1 MNTEELREE
10 KFKKIE
16 ERIGGDLGKRVACA
30 LRDFYT
36 LYTPDMVDW
45 LAGLYDPKIGGF
57 YYSNNARDLDSLVYQ
72 GAEYKLRPDVESTQQ
87 ALRVISDSGLAG
99 EPHAP
104 YTDVLPEWMKADIG
118 RYVKGLQNEN
128 GFFYNP
134 QWGVEFTDTRISRR
148 ARDLMWSCD
157 ILSKLGLSPTY
168 DTPTGIK
175 GDGIDNNGRPVEGS
189 CKAEGTAEDKEQNN
203 HTAEIPAHLEN
214 REAFLNYLDGL
225 YESMSSWGYGNTL
238 TAQKG
243 QIVYRDKQLAAEG
256 KEANMMSTV
265 IEWLNSKQRA
275 NGLWEDDTN
284 YDAVNGLM
292 KISGVYSTAGVLVPN
307 AERAT
312 LAAVEAISTR
322 EEPTSVCCIYN
333 SWYAVSRMLNII
345 KSHGGEDGE
354 RIVSSIRHSL
364 WNSAERDLKITREK
378 LSVFKKPDGS
388 FSYSPLYSSARSQR
402 CPVTPD
408 KSVEGDMNASCICSS
423 DIVSYILSSLGI
435 GDLTPPIFGPAD
447 TERMLELF
455 EKSRNK

>member
-1 MNTEELREE
+1 MNTEELREK
-10 KFKKIE
+10 KFKEIE
-16 ERIGGDLGKRVACA
+16 EKIGGDLGKKVSGA

-36 LYTPDMVDW
+36 LYTPGMVEW
-45 LAGLYDPKIGGF
+45 LARLYDPKIGGF

-72 GAEYKLRPDVESTQQ
+72 GVEYKLLPDVESTQQ

-99 EPHAP
+99 EPGAP
-104 YTDVLPEWMKADIG
+104 YTDVIPEWMRADIG

-157 ILSKLGLSPTY
+157 ILAKLGLSPTY

-175 GDGIDNNGRPVEGS
+175 GDGIDKDGRPVASS
-189 CKAEGTAEDKEQNN
+189 CKVDDTSSSGEEKS
-203 HTAEIPAHLEN
+203 TAEIPAHLEN
-214 REAFLNYLDGL
+214 REAFLKYLDGL
-225 YESMSSWGYGNTL
+225 YESTSSWGYGNTL

-256 KEANMMSTV
+256 KAANMMFTV

-275 NGLWEDDTN
+275 NGLWEDEVN

-312 LAAVEAISTR
+312 LAAVEAISTK

-333 SWYAVSRMLNII
+333 SWYAVARMLNII
-345 KSHGGEDGE
+345 RNHGGNEGE
-354 RIVSSIRHSL
+354 RIVNAIRHSL
-364 WNSAERDLKITREK
+364 WENAERDLKITREK

-388 FSYSPLYSSARSQR
+388 FSYSPLYSSARSQS

-408 KSVEGDMNASCICSS
+408 RSVEGDMNASCICSS

-435 GDLTPPIFGPAD
+435 GDLTPPIFGLDD
-447 TERMLELF
+447 TERMLEIF